1 MKVSALKKEA
11 RTVGVDQVRAGPPVW
26 IRLGS
31 LLRGSVCFAFSF
43 VGEMLSLLLKN
54 ATGVAI
60 ATPLPAPKLRPRM
73 SEKWVRE
80 WPVRLQGE
88 LDEADDSDDIKAS
101 VIALI
106 LAKEGQKDEL

>member
-1 MKVSALKKEA
+1 M
-11 RTVGVDQVRAGPPVW
+11 
-26 IRLGS
+26 
-31 LLRGSVCFAFSF
+31 F
-43 VGEMLSLLLKN
+43 
-54 ATGVAI
+54 
-60 ATPLPAPKLRPRM
+60 
-73 SEKWVRE
+73 EKWVRE

>member
-54 ATGVAI
+54 TTARAPVTLSV
-60 ATPLPAPKLRPRM
+60 PKLRPRM